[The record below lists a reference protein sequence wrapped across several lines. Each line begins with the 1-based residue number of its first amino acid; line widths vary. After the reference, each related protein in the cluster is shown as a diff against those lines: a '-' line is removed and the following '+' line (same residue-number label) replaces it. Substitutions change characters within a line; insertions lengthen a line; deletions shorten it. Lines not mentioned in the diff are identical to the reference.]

1 MTPDSIPAWVVAI
14 FTVVVVI
21 VGFLQIRQWR
31 RSMRRQREAAVMVR
45 QGRDPADAANAVG
58 MPFAQKIVFVG
69 MARLFGKTVFD
80 NAVVASEV
88 LGVPA
93 PR

>member
-1 MTPDSIPAWVVAI
+1 MLRTRRG
-14 FTVVVVI
+14 FTLIELLVVVVI
-21 VGFLQIRQWR
+21 VGFLQIRQLR

-69 MARLFGKTVFD
+69 MARLFGNTC
-80 NAVVASEV
+80 AAWARSTR
-88 LGVPA
+88 LTTI
-93 PR
+93 